1 MSVLLAHG
9 VRGPRLHT
17 CCLRRARALGLR
29 TYGVRYV

>member
-1 MSVLLAHG
+1 MSVVLAHG

-17 CCLRRARALGLR
+17 SCLRSAWTLGLR